1 MKRFIPC
8 VFFLN
13 ASLFVKSI
21 CIALLNKFLINFR
34 ICMFAHLP
42 VSRFVAMNCL
52 LTFKR
57 IILYEPYLLVVL
69 LIIISQL
76 SLGEIIE
83 KVGHQLGSFLPFLR
97 FVIQNY

>member
-1 MKRFIPC
+1 
-8 VFFLN
+8 
-13 ASLFVKSI
+13 
-21 CIALLNKFLINFR
+21 
-34 ICMFAHLP
+34 MFAHLP

-57 IILYEPYLLVVL
+57 VILSEPYLLVVL
-69 LIIISQL
+69 LKKIQGFFISQL

-83 KVGHQLGSFLPFLR
+83 KVGHQLGSFLPFHR